1 MNTHIRVCVFI
12 VVQNIFK
19 KQNAKYL
26 IFFIK
31 RIMLELKLKWGIIF
45 WISSVGCLTTSPYI
59 TELSSPK
66 FFVRDFWF
74 ILIKKPLKLV

>member
-1 MNTHIRVCVFI
+1 MCVCVCI

-45 WISSVGCLTTSPYI
+45 WISSVGCLTPFPHV
-59 TELSSPK
+59 TELLNPK
-66 FFVRDFWF
+66 SLVQDFWF
-74 ILIKKPLKLV
+74 TLI